1 MPRRDYLDAEPV
13 QRRVE
18 AEIRAVD
25 DAEDPGNAFGLEDA
39 GQDFPAAQLRHWFF
53 CCGKASRDYTP
64 DHVGE
69 RERLEFAVLNISC
82 QGAVSMRLI
91 QLIYMCLSIGLSPTG
106 PGRRAGAH
114 GHGGT
119 AARGG
124 DRAGAARPGDP
135 RRKRHDRRG
144 RARQAGAPID
154 IDLGDVTL
162 LPGLIDAHVHL
173 AGGEEQTPY
182 EDLKQTAAR
191 AAIEGVANAR
201 KTLLA
206 GFTTVRDL
214 GSRDFADVALRDAIA
229 AGRVPGPRMLVAVKS
244 LSATGGHGD
253 DNELPDDI
261 HVERYKALADG
272 PDDIRRKVRENVK
285 YGADWIKLLATGG
298 VMSASTDPTM
308 ADYTEEEIRAAVAAA
323 ADKRRDVAVHA
334 HGAEGIKRAIRAGVR
349 SIEHASMLDDEA
361 IRLAREHGTW
371 LVMNP
376 YTNRYMLDRGAAGGY
391 EPYQLEKAG
400 TVLEMKMASLRKAV
414 AAGLKLAYGTD
425 AGVQAHGLNG
435 RQLAMYVDAGMSPLQ
450 AIRVRDASS
459 TPSCC
464 GWRARS
470 ARCGPAPGPT
480 SSP

>member
-1 MPRRDYLDAEPV
+1 M
-13 QRRVE
+13 RV
-18 AEIRAVD
+18 I
-25 DAEDPGNAFGLEDA
+25 L
-39 GQDFPAAQLRHWFF
+39 
-53 CCGKASRDYTP
+53 
-64 DHVGE
+64 
-69 RERLEFAVLNISC
+69 
-82 QGAVSMRLI
+82 LI
-91 QLIYMCLSIGLSPTG
+91 LIGL
-106 PGRRAGAH
+106 AH
-114 GHGGT
+114 PALAVAQALTVT
-119 AARGG
+119 AARLLEVETGRMLPG
-124 DRAGAARPGDP
+124 QVIRIEDGAIVSVGPRGPGEP
-135 RRKRHDRRG
+135 V
-144 RARQAGAPID
+144 D

-173 AGGEEQTPY
+173 VGGEEQTPY
-182 EDLKQTAAR
+182 QDLTQTAAR

-253 DNELPDDI
+253 DNELPEDVR
-261 HVERYKALADG
+261 VERYKALADG
-272 PDDIRRKVRENVK
+272 PDAIRQKVRENVK

-298 VMSASTDPTM
+298 VMSAGTDPTM
-308 ADYTEEEIRAAVAAA
+308 ADYTEEEIRAAVDAA

-376 YTNRYMLDRGAAGGY
+376 YTNQYMIDRGAAGGY
-391 EPYQLEKAG
+391 QPYQLEKAAQ
-400 TVLEMKMASLRKAV
+400 VLEMKMASLRKAV

-425 AGVQAHGLNG
+425 AGVQVHGTNG
-435 RQLAMYVDAGMSPLQ
+435 RQLAMYVEAGMSPLA
-450 AIRVRDASS
+450 AIRSATLVNAQLLRMEGRVGTLRPGAWADIVAVRGDPLADVRALE
-459 TPSCC
+459 TPVWIMKTGQVVS
-464 GWRARS
+464 GQTS
-470 ARCGPAPGPT
+470 AQ
-480 SSP
+480 